1 MSETPETITPE
12 PCRAVGQ
19 LVDAAGK
26 RRAWL
31 RCDLPAGHDAP
42 RVRPASA
49 RYGLPELI
57 EPGTPHRALFEWA
70 DDEVQRDDWP
80 EAYDP
85 DEPVDVDVPEL
96 TDEQVDELMLA
107 EIAESRR
114 IDAEVEG
121 VAIDDLL
128 DDLAAVAES
137 RRIDAE
143 VDALREAAAW
153 PDE

>member
-1 MSETPETITPE
+1 MSETPETPPE
-12 PCRAVGQ
+12 TCRAVGQ

-31 RCDLPAGHDAP
+31 RCDLPAGHDATRECDGSP
-42 RVRPASA
+42 VGPWLAHS
-49 RYGLPELI
+49 PHTI
-57 EPGTPHRALFEWA
+57 QGTPHRALFEWA

-96 TDEQVDELMLA
+96 DDEALA

-114 IDAEVEG
+114 IDAEV
-121 VAIDDLL
+121 
-128 DDLAAVAES
+128 
-137 RRIDAE
+137 DAQ
-143 VDALREAAAW
+143 REAAAW

>member
-1 MSETPETITPE
+1 MSETPETPPE
-12 PCRAVGQ
+12 TCRAVGQ

-42 RVRPASA
+42 VVLNEGAASGWPTY
-49 RYGLPELI
+49 RR
-57 EPGTPHRALFEWA
+57 PGTPHRALFEWA

-96 TDEQVDELMLA
+96 DDDALA
-107 EIAESRR
+107 EI
-114 IDAEVEG
+114 
-121 VAIDDLL
+121 
-128 DDLAAVAES
+128 AES

>member
-1 MSETPETITPE
+1 MTETPETPPE
-12 PCRAVGQ
+12 TCRAVGQ

-31 RCDLPAGHDAP
+31 RCDLPAGHDTA

-49 RYGLPELI
+49 RYGLPEVA
-57 EPGTPHRALFEWA
+57 EAGTPHRALFEWV

-85 DEPVDVDVPEL
+85 DEPIDVDVPEL
-96 TDEQVDELMLA
+96 DDEALA

-114 IDAEVEG
+114 IDAEV
-121 VAIDDLL
+121 
-128 DDLAAVAES
+128 
-137 RRIDAE
+137 DAQ
-143 VDALREAAAW
+143 REAAAW